1 MSQQRSKYR
10 YFTIQSADV
19 PSQPSYP
26 VWFATW
32 SAKQSEYVWS
42 KNRPDTTAGTT
53 KTWTVG
59 ATDDADLPPGAI
71 AVVASIDKC
80 IDPPPLTVPIDAT
93 IDQFQAVLGRRLV
106 QEGQGA
112 KSLEIRPP
120 ARR

>member
-1 MSQQRSKYR
+1 MSKQGYKYR

-19 PSQPSYP
+19 PPQPSYP

-32 SAKQSEYVWS
+32 STKQSAYVWS

-59 ATDDADLPPGAI
+59 ATDDAALPSGAI

-80 IDPPPLTVPIDAT
+80 IDPPPLALPFDAT
-93 IDQFQAVLGRRLV
+93 TDAFQTMLGQRLV
-106 QEGQGA
+106 Q
-112 KSLEIRPP
+112 
-120 ARR
+120 